1 MVYTVNFTMNVVDN
15 IGSKIRQSVILTSHW
30 KRHCEFSLICDS
42 IFNSENRIL
51 MRIEILNFTVTN
63 ENVSFSFENS
73 RKVLKCNLTG

>member
-15 IGSKIRQSVILTSHW
+15 IGSKIRGKIGGW